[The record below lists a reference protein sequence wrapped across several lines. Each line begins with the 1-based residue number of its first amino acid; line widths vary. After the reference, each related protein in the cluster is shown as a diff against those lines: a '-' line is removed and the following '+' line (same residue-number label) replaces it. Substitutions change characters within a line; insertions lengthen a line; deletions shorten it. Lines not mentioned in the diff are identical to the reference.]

1 MTNRSLES
9 WLRAQIK
16 AITRKSVDGVGAN
29 EDLCQAVGL
38 DSLDTLELLASIE
51 DHFDFLFSD
60 DDLTQYRTIAQIK
73 RAIEKHLPRSR
84 REHAA

>member
-9 WLRAQIK
+9 WLRAQIT
-16 AITRKSVDGVGAN
+16 AITRKSVDGVGADD
-29 EDLCQAVGL
+29 DLRQAVGL

-60 DDLTQYRTIAQIK
+60 DDLTQYLTITQIM
-73 RAIEKHLPRSR
+73 RAIDQHLPRSAR
-84 REHAA
+84 GHAA